1 MQVHADVPSAKPQI
15 SNAAANSKPR
25 QITGPVERS
34 IAPIDEGFGE
44 APQSFSQHAL
54 R

>member
-1 MQVHADVPSAKPQI
+1 MQVQQGLRSTP
-15 SNAAANSKPR
+15 KPR
-25 QITGPVERS
+25 QMTGPVERS

-44 APQSFSQHAL
+44 APQSFSQHVL